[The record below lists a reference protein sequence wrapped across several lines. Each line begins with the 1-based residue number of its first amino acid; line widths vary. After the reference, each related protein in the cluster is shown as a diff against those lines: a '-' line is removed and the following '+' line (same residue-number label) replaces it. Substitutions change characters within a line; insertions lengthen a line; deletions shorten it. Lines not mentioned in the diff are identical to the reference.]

1 MNLHSANMQK
11 CWFSDADRSVDQCR
25 LAWDTEKEKEVF
37 KQFILSIVQNTAPK
51 SVRKVTDSPRWG
63 NPFAG
68 PWEEKQEGTRKEKIQ
83 RPNMINFSLNPFSK
97 FCNVNVINQRI
108 NKKMKRN
115 ARRGEGM
122 DGEMEG

>member
-1 MNLHSANMQK
+1 MQVGLGYEK
-11 CWFSDADRSVDQCR
+11 R
-25 LAWDTEKEKEVF
+25 EKEKF
-37 KQFILSIVQNTAPK
+37 KQFILSTVQNTAPK
-51 SVRKVTDSPRWG
+51 SVRKVTDYPRWG

-68 PWEEKQEGTRKEKIQ
+68 PWEEKHEGKEKIQ
-83 RPNMINFSLNPFSK
+83 RPKMINFSLNPFSK

-108 NKKMKRN
+108 NKKMKGN